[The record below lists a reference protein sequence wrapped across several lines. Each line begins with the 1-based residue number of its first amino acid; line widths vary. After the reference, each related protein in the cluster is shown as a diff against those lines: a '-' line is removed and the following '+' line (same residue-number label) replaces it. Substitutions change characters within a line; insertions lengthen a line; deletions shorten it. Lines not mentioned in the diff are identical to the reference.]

1 MFFLDQK
8 MLSLGRVC
16 IDKVKQIDKG
26 KYTTRFSHRYLNY
39 KKRNYIMEFQ
49 INFIIYY
56 VQNVLKIKRNFLY
69 SMN

>member
-26 KYTTRFSHRYLNY
+26 EYTTRFSHRYLNY
-39 KKRNYIMEFQ
+39 KKQNYIMEFQ